1 MSIELQADNSEVFAE
16 LKKILP
22 KSLGRNV
29 AAVIVSEFAA
39 VLCSKLMTV
48 PRIGES
54 HLVPLMGIKRAPPR
68 AQRPAPVEAKPVPSS
83 CEAWWEGRSSET
95 FCMAWPSFHC
105 KWVSIGIVYLARFPI
120 ASGICF
126 FSIFGLCGHKVLQGG
141 AVRMCLKVCTQS
153 ANVGPKVTKSHG
165 PCEELQH
172 TKGPGA
178 HFAYRVVVTLL
189 CIKGRT
195 LVYMR
200 LHLGT
205 MQQVL
210 RLWLHHGAGISSRCL
225 RLQFPPNWTYRCGMP
240 TREGGWLVC
249 FFCMEKGSVSCQCHR

>member
-1 MSIELQADNSEVFAE
+1 MECLCQIKNPSARQTMSIELQADNSEVFAE

-83 CEAWWEGRSSET
+83 CEARWEGRSSET

-105 KWVSIGIVYLARFPI
+105 KWVSIRIVYLARFPT

-126 FSIFGLCGHKVLQGG
+126 FSIFGLCVFESLHAICKCWTQGHKESW
-141 AVRMCLKVCTQS
+141 AV
-153 ANVGPKVTKSHG
+153 
-165 PCEELQH
+165 
-172 TKGPGA
+172 
-178 HFAYRVVVTLL
+178 
-189 CIKGRT
+189 
-195 LVYMR
+195 
-200 LHLGT
+200 
-205 MQQVL
+205 
-210 RLWLHHGAGISSRCL
+210 
-225 RLQFPPNWTYRCGMP
+225 
-240 TREGGWLVC
+240 
-249 FFCMEKGSVSCQCHR
+249 